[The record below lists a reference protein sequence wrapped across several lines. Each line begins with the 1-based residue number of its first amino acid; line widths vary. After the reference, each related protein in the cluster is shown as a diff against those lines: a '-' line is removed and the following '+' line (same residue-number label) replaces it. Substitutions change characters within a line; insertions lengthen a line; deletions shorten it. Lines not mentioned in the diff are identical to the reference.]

1 MFLPPIMND
10 IFSRRIF
17 PPNESTAASGQF
29 QSMLEQEMFKSFE
42 ELARERSGAM
52 QQLAAAAP
60 VIPVQQAPSSTPR
73 SQDSSINTLIQQAAD
88 KHGVNPALIHAVIKH
103 ESNYK
108 TDAVSH
114 TGARGLM
121 QLMPATAR
129 SLGVADSFDPE
140 QNIEGGTRYLRDMLR
155 RYDGNESLALAAY
168 NAGPGNVDKYGGI
181 PPFRETQAYVPKVMA
196 SYRSGSSY
204 A

>member
-1 MFLPPIMND
+1 
-10 IFSRRIF
+10 
-17 PPNESTAASGQF
+17 
-29 QSMLEQEMFKSFE
+29 MLQEEMFKSFE

-52 QQLAAAAP
+52 QQLAAGSPAL
-60 VIPVQQAPSSTPR
+60 PVQQPAVSSQS
-73 SQDSSINTLIQQAAD
+73 SQNTGIDSLIQKAAD
-88 KHGVNPALIHAVIKH
+88 KHGVNSALIHAVIKH

-114 TGARGLM
+114 AGARGLM

-140 QNIEGGTRYLRDMLR
+140 QNIDGGTRYLRDMLR

-196 SYRSGSSY
+196 SYRSGSSH